1 MEVFV
6 GVNVIKKPQFRMIPS
21 HEKLKLVLPETEP

>member
-6 GVNVIKKPQFRMIPS
+6 GVNVIKKPQFRMVPS
-21 HEKLKLVLPETEP
+21 HERLGLALPETEP